1 MVMKKRK
8 ITWDK
13 QALHY
18 FRDSIR
24 FIRQDSP
31 QNADKVKKE
40 ILEKINELSQRPEIH
55 NPDKYKTNNNGNYR
69 AFELHRFR
77 VGYLVK
83 EDEIIIA
90 RVRNT
95 SQEPLDF

>member
-24 FIRQDSP
+24 YIRLDSP

-40 ILEKINELSQRPEIH
+40 VLEKISELSQRPEIH
-55 NPDKYKTNNNGNYR
+55 KPINTKTITRAITEHLNYIVSVSVI
-69 AFELHRFR
+69 L
-77 VGYLVK
+77 
-83 EDEIIIA
+83 
-90 RVRNT
+90 
-95 SQEPLDF
+95 

>member
-1 MVMKKRK
+1 MSKRK
-8 ITWDK
+8 ISWDK

-18 FRDSIR
+18 FREAIR
-24 FIRQDSP
+24 YIREDSP

-40 ILEKINELSQRPEIH
+40 VLEKINDLSVRPEIH
-55 NPDKYKTNNNGNYR
+55 NPDKYKLNNNGNYR
-69 AFELHRFR
+69 TFELHRLR

-83 EDEIIIA
+83 ENEVIIA

-95 SQEPLDF
+95 SQEPLDY